1 LTYSKT
7 VKRAI
12 IKDPKRKPKNFN
24 ILWPPTEN
32 SSTITS
38 DAEIYKNV
46 PAEIERK
53 TASNTELIPD
63 RTIPNII
70 PAGVVSEKRVINTI
84 NTSLSIFDLLRLIP

>member
-1 LTYSKT
+1 LTYSKI

-12 IKDPKRKPKNFN
+12 INDPKRKPKNFN

-38 DAEIYKNV
+38 DAEIYKKV

-53 TASNTELIPD
+53 TASKTELIPD

-70 PAGVVSEKRVINTI
+70 PAGVVSEKRVIKTI
-84 NTSLSIFDLLRLIP
+84 NTSLSIFDLFRLIP